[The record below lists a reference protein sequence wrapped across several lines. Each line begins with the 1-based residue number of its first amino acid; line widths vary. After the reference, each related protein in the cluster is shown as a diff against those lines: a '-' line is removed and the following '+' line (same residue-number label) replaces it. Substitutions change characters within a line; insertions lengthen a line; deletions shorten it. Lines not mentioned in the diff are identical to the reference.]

1 MLAVEVTIALLLCAV
16 AALLLA
22 VLRKLSGTSAIDSV
36 AARLDTLDK
45 ALAGGSRDMR
55 EEFGRARTESAAAA
69 RQLREEVLLQLK
81 SLTESSDTRMEAL
94 RRSLDDKMRQLQ
106 EDNMRKLE
114 QMRQTVDEKLQGT
127 LEQRLGDSFRLVS
140 ERLEAVHKGLGEM
153 HTLASGVGDL
163 KKVLSNVRTRGVW
176 GEAQLGGLLEQIL
189 RPGQYDRNVAVKGTS
204 ERVEFAVR
212 LPGRDDEN
220 STVWLPIDA
229 KFPQEDYQRLVEAS
243 ERADV
248 AEVEIAA
255 RQLESRLKAEARR
268 IRDKYICPPH
278 TTDFAVL
285 FVPVEGLYAEAL
297 RRNGL
302 VETLQREY
310 RVTVAGPTTV
320 CALLNSLQVGFQT
333 LAIQKQSSQVWKLL
347 GAAKAEFLK
356 YAEILKKVRDKLND
370 AGKAISEAENRAR
383 IIEGKLR
390 DVEVL
395 PEPAPTNQ
403 MELESFMEQAG

>member
-153 HTLASGVGDL
+153 HNLAAGVGDL
-163 KKVLSNVRTRGVW
+163 KKVLTNVRTRGVW
-176 GEAQLGGLLEQIL
+176 GEVQLGSLLEQIL
-189 RPGQYDRNVAVKGTS
+189 RPGQYERNVAVKGGA
-204 ERVEFAVR
+204 ERVEFAIR
-212 LPGRDDEN
+212 LPGRDEEN
-220 STVWLPIDA
+220 SAVWLPLDA
-229 KFPQEDYQRLVEAS
+229 KFPQEDYQRLVDAS

-248 AEVEIAA
+248 AEVEYAA
-255 RQLESRLKAEARR
+255 KQLELRLKAEARR
-268 IRDKYICPPH
+268 IRDKYICPPM

-285 FVPVEGLYAEAL
+285 FLPTEGLYSEAL

-302 VETLQREY
+302 VETLQRDY

-347 GAAKAEFLK
+347 ATAKTEFMK
-356 YAEILKKVRDKLND
+356 YAEILKKVRDKLDEAGNAITD
-370 AGKAISEAENRAR
+370 AEQRTR
-383 IIEGKLR
+383 IIEGRLR
-390 DVEVL
+390 AVEVVA
-395 PEPAPTNQ
+395 EPAPGNQ
-403 MELESFMEQAG
+403 LELDAPFLEQ